1 MTIHCFEYGLVLVTL
16 SIAEYRVFTLLF
28 LMQRTLYI
36 SQKTV
41 WLCITS
47 VEFKYY
53 GKPNLWPGFSLV
65 HFSFFVFRPVKLCL
79 CQVFMLWAQ
88 TTFSLLHLLVMG
100 SACQFII
107 PLRCKSISASQLNVY
122 PHNAMKVLRLMLLWI
137 SSRECISSFLGM
149 HDFEVS
155 WS

>member
-1 MTIHCFEYGLVLVTL
+1 MFRIRV
-16 SIAEYRVFTLLF
+16 RVFTHLF
-28 LMQRTLYI
+28 LMPRTLYI

-41 WLCITS
+41 WHCMTS

-53 GKPNLWPGFSLV
+53 GKPNLWPGFSSV

-79 CQVFMLWAQ
+79 YQVFVFWAQ

-100 SACQFII
+100 STCQFII
-107 PLRCKSISASQLNVY
+107 PLHCKSISSSQLNVY
-122 PHNAMKVLRLMLLWI
+122 PRNTMKVLRLMLLWI
-137 SSRECISSFLGM
+137 SFRECISSFLGM
-149 HDFEVS
+149 HDFGVS